1 MVGTEDDGLKAQLI
15 WDIRYALHRARV
27 RALRRKLS
35 EKDEQAIARAI
46 AEHLKLANWIIQK
59 GPPLAPHARRV

>member
-1 MVGTEDDGLKAQLI
+1 MAISASDGLEAQLI
-15 WDIRYALHRARV
+15 WDIRYALHRAPV

-35 EKDEQAIARAI
+35 DNDEQAIARAI
-46 AEHLKLANWIIQK
+46 AEHLRLANWIIQK